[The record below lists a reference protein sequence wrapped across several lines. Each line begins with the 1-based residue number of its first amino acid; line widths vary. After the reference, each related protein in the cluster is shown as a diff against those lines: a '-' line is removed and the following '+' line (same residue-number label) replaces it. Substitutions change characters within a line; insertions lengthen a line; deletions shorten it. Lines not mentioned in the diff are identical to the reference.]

1 MSQTITVDGDEVIDA
16 TIDGEAVE
24 EITIDGVLAWAA
36 EVGLDGL
43 TVTRQ
48 DGSYTENNNDHVVS
62 NGGKIT
68 LPSPVQD
75 GIVMITKVE
84 TRPEL
89 TGTVDGISEPYISG
103 DESAV
108 FVSDGNEWY
117 SVDRNQLGAIPDS
130 AVYYYSSKETA
141 VSTGSVVDPWA
152 DLVGNVDLD
161 AVGSPTLQA
170 DALNGVDAIDLGD
183 NTQRGFDYPNVGLS
197 EPATVIWGYHQDGFS
212 GFAATWWEG
221 REVDEILNDAGSN
234 QWLLSFDGNKSTGGS
249 SVVGDLIVTL
259 AVDSSDAILRV
270 NGSQVASVSSSPDVG
285 VLTSGH
291 HFYQADEPDRHV
303 TGFGGI
309 IVAHDERLQGSDLDA
324 EEERVASELNMDVLG

>member
-48 DGSYTENNNDHVVS
+48 DGSYTANNNDHVVS
-62 NGGKIT
+62 NGGTIT

-130 AVYYYSSKETA
+130 GDLQARYDFSQEDGT
-141 VSTGSVVDPWA
+141 TPVVDQT
-152 DLVGNVDLD
+152 GNGYNLTGDYQGV
-161 AVGSPTLQA
+161 SRSI
-170 DALNGVDAIDLGD
+170 NGVQAGEFTDSTTTNLSVSFSGD
-183 NTQRGFDYPNVGLS
+183 LS
-197 EPATVIWGYHQDGFS
+197 EPYHVFAVVNYDTTGFKVWFDGKTKFEAGLYEFTDGWRLFQGNTVINGGTRDTNTHVWNARFANDTNQDDRLRLDKGNEVQVTGQAGQTDLS
-212 GFAATWWEG
+212 GI
-221 REVDEILNDAGSN
+221 VLGSRGDN
-234 QWLLSFDGNKSTGGS
+234 SDYFDG
-249 SVVGDLIVTL
+249 LIGEVLVYQTDKTAIETEIEDYLIGKWGVT
-259 AVDSSDAILRV
+259 I
-270 NGSQVASVSSSPDVG
+270 
-285 VLTSGH
+285 
-291 HFYQADEPDRHV
+291 
-303 TGFGGI
+303 
-309 IVAHDERLQGSDLDA
+309 
-324 EEERVASELNMDVLG
+324 